1 MEGVPGF
8 DSHNTAV
15 WSQANL
21 STLLG
26 GAFVHKSEAVRALK
40 ESKLFSGLLAA
51 QLQALQQTAQL
62 KTYRAGDRI
71 FEEGQPGDGLYIIV
85 KGKVAISTLIGEN
98 RRFVLANLGPGD
110 FFGEVSALV
119 DLPRSTTATAEQ
131 NTEAYRVPQQD
142 LLALLGRWP
151 DLTLALL
158 QEFNLRIRDLDRR
171 CLREM
176 VQVELLTLIGRL
188 AESIIQELKGPLA
201 VIGDSA
207 EVATGSASTPQMRQ
221 AAKNQILTQ
230 VDRMNTLVS
239 QLLVL
244 SQGAAS
250 TAVLDNADCAAL
262 VKSLI
267 AAMRADMATL
277 PAD

>member
-1 MEGVPGF
+1 
-8 DSHNTAV
+8 
-15 WSQANL
+15 
-21 STLLG
+21 
-26 GAFVHKSEAVRALK
+26 
-40 ESKLFSGLLAA
+40 
-51 QLQALQQTAQL
+51 
-62 KTYRAGDRI
+62 
-71 FEEGQPGDGLYIIV
+71 
-85 KGKVAISTLIGEN
+85 
-98 RRFVLANLGPGD
+98 
-110 FFGEVSALV
+110 
-119 DLPRSTTATAEQ
+119 
-131 NTEAYRVPQQD
+131 
-142 LLALLGRWP
+142 
-151 DLTLALL
+151 
-158 QEFNLRIRDLDRR
+158 
-171 CLREM
+171 M

-207 EVATGSASTPQMRQ
+207 EVVTENASTPQMRQ
-221 AAKNQILTQ
+221 AAKDQILTQ

-267 AAMRADMATL
+267 AAMGAEMATQ